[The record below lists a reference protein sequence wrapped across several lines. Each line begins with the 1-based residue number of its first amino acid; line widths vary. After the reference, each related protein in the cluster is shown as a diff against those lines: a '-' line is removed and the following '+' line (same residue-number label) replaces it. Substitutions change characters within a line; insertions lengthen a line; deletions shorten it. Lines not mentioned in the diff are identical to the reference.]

1 MDNASQASGIR
12 HLEGRSRLA
21 ALGVLLLT
29 LSAAPEPARSQIVE
43 PSDAL
48 FADDEPLRVTIT
60 MDFGVVL
67 RDRAEEQDYK
77 PGMFSYAT
85 DAGED
90 VTLDLK
96 IKARGYFR
104 LIYLDCDIPP
114 LRLNF
119 KKKQVRGTVF
129 EGQDKLKLVTHCR
142 NRSGSFQQYVL
153 QEYLLYRAYNL
164 LTDVSF
170 RTRLLEITYVD
181 SRGRDASVTKYGFII
196 EDEDRMAERNGTQLV
211 ESGAAIHPEAT
222 HRETTTL
229 LSVFQYM
236 IGNTDWGISTRHNIR
251 LIFAQSTSVLFAVPY
266 DFDWSGLI
274 SAPYAVPDANLNLRS
289 VRERKYMGFCREE
302 DEFAAVFDRFHDR
315 QDDLMRLF
323 SGFPLLEEKYARRSV
338 AYLEEFFDSIRRPA
352 RVRRDFVRGCLG

>member
-1 MDNASQASGIR
+1 M
-12 HLEGRSRLA
+12 A

-29 LSAAPEPARSQIVE
+29 VSAPPAPARSQIVE

-48 FADDEPLRVTIT
+48 FADDDPLKVTIT
-60 MDFGVVL
+60 MDFGLVL

-77 PGMFSYAT
+77 PGMLSYT
-85 DAGED
+85 SDAGQNI
-90 VTLDLK
+90 TLDLK

-119 KKKQVRGTVF
+119 KKKQVTETVF

-142 NRSGSFQQYVL
+142 NRSDSFQQYVL

-196 EDEDRMAERNGTQLV
+196 EDEERMAERNGAHLV

-236 IGNTDWGISTRHNIR
+236 IGNTDWGITSRHNIR
-251 LIFAQSTSVLFAVPY
+251 LIFAPSTSVLFAVPY

-274 SAPYAVPDANLNLRS
+274 SAPYAVPDAQLNLRS
-289 VRERKYMGFCREE
+289 VRDRKYMGFCRTE
-302 DEFAAVFDRFHDR
+302 DEFAAVFDRFRDR
-315 QDDLMRLF
+315 QEDLMRLF
-323 SGFPLLEEKYARRSV
+323 SGFPLLEEKYARRSA
-338 AYLEEFFDSIRRPA
+338 AYLEEFFDAIRRPA